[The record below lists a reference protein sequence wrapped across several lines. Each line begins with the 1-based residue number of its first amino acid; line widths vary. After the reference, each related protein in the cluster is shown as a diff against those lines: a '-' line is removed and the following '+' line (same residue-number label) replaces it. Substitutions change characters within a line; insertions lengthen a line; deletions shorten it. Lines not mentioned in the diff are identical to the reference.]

1 MNKNSIV
8 IDGKKYPC
16 RMTMGAML
24 EFSLRTGKEVMEIQG
39 TDITSVIVLLYCC
52 LLSSCRADGV
62 DLPFDNEMAMAD
74 RMSPEDLM
82 GWQNEN
88 FHPEVITG
96 DLEMTTSKKKE

>member
-74 RMSPEDLM
+74 RMSP
-82 GWQNEN
+82 
-88 FHPEVITG
+88 H
-96 DLEMTTSKKKE
+96 

>member
-1 MNKNSIV
+1 
-8 IDGKKYPC
+8 
-16 RMTMGAML
+16 MTMGAML

-74 RMSPEDLM
+74 RMSPEDRM
-82 GWQNEN
+82 GWPNEN
-88 FHPEVITG
+88 FQPEVITG